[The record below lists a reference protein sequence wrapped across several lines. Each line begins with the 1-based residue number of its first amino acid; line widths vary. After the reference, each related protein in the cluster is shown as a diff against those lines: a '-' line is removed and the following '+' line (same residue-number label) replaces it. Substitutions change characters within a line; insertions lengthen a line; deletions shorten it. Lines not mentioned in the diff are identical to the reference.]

1 LFNHLSFY
9 QYFRIQVKMIME
21 SKFAL
26 QRTIIDI
33 KNTDERIQVT
43 GYIKKIEG
51 ERLILDDE
59 TGNLIVDISDVDFQ
73 FKKDDLVNVF
83 GDLEI
88 KVSGEKNLKA
98 DIIQDMGNLN
108 FNYYKQ
114 LYEMKKQLE

>member
-1 LFNHLSFY
+1 
-9 QYFRIQVKMIME
+9 MTME

-26 QRTIIDI
+26 QRKIIDI

-98 DIIQDMGNLN
+98 NIIQDMGNLN
-108 FNYYKQ
+108 FKYYKQ